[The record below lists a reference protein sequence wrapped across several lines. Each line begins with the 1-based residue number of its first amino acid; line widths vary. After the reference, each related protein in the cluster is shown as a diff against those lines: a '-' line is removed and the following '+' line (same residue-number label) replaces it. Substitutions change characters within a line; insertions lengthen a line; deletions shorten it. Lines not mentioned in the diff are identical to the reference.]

1 MKIAIAEDEAAQRA
15 HMRSCVERYGAD
27 RGLDVSAREFADGAA
42 GAVPEALR
50 APGLRAGGGLIPC
63 VSADAAQALGQL
75 SAPDLCTIFG
85 NLLDNAVEAVAAVP
99 ERELR
104 DVALRVNRRDGFLLI
119 RTENRFEGERDAALM
134 STKQNAAAHG
144 YGMKNLRD
152 VVARLGGEMTAGAQD
167 RQFIVNI
174 LLPAAA

>member
-1 MKIAIAEDEAAQRA
+1 M
-15 HMRSCVERYGAD
+15 
-27 RGLDVSAREFADGAA
+27 
-42 GAVPEALR
+42 
-50 APGLRAGGGLIPC
+50 
-63 VSADAAQALGQL
+63 SADAAQALGQL

-104 DVALRVNRRDGFLLI
+104 DVTLRVNRRDGFLLI

-152 VVARLGGEMTAGAQD
+152 VVARLGGEMTAGAQV